1 MSDTT
6 QHDGSIPGE
15 PTRVPWRPNELRPE
29 FLSINSLNP
38 WPGHDSSSRGTMFS
52 SSHIGQS
59 LQIADCTPRRC
70 QTGTEREFGRF
81 TFKIKAPC
89 DMVIIKVIPKYQQTL
104 GMGGV
109 KENPSSVIIYENIET
124 KEVGIIDLVRF
135 STAIDNRH
143 QHFGFRYKFTA
154 AEQHLYPGS
163 RIPKGTVLADSPA
176 IDENG
181 NYCYGLETNTA
192 FMSVPGIIEDGI
204 VVSESYLK
212 RITSKGFEKRQ
223 VSWGKQYYPLNLYG
237 DNEHYKPFP
246 DIGDRI
252 RDDGLLFA
260 LRPYDDLLAPVEMHP
275 TALQEPDY
283 IFDKLIYGEPGAK
296 VVDVTVHHD
305 DTQRTEPTPVGI
317 EEQAERYKDSLT
329 KFYDAVLDVHGDLL
343 LKRGKS
349 LNITPDF
356 HRLVVEGISDRG
368 HKENP
373 YLHKIRRHNASAK
386 RKVQKMYRR
395 APLDDWRVEVA
406 FEYDVV
412 PTIGFKLTDCHGGK
426 GVK

>member
-1 MSDTT
+1 MSAKTPDDTLENGHT
-6 QHDGSIPGE
+6 KIPY
-15 PTRVPWRPNELRPE
+15 RPNELRPE

-59 LQIADCTPRRC
+59 LQIAGCTPRRC

-89 DMVIIKVIPKYQQTL
+89 DMNVIKVIPKFSQTL
-104 GMGGV
+104 GMGGIR
-109 KENPSSVIIYENIET
+109 ENPSSVIIYEDIAT

-143 QHFGFRYKFTA
+143 QHFGFRYKFTP

-163 RIPKGTVLADSPA
+163 RIPKGTILADSPA
-176 IDENG
+176 IDDDG
-181 NYCYGLETNTA
+181 NYCYGTETNTA
-192 FMSVPGIIEDGI
+192 FMSVPGITEDGV

-212 RITSKGFEKRQ
+212 RLTSKGFEKRT
-223 VSWGKQYYPLNLYG
+223 VNWGKQYYPLNLYG
-237 DNEHYKPFP
+237 DNQNYKPFP

-260 LRPYDDLLAPVEMHP
+260 LRPYDDLLGPVEMHP
-275 TALQEPDY
+275 AALQEPDY
-283 IFDKLIYGEPGAK
+283 IFDKLVYAEPNAK

-305 DTQRTEPTPVGI
+305 DTQRSEPTPVGI
-317 EEQAERYKDSLT
+317 SDQCERYMEST
-329 KFYDAVLDVHGDLL
+329 RRFYDTILDVHADLL
-343 LKRGKS
+343 MKQGKS
-349 LNITPDF
+349 LTCTPDF

-373 YLHKIRRHNASAK
+373 YLHKLKKRNEAAK
-386 RKVQKMYRR
+386 RKVQKMHRR
-395 APLDDWRVEVA
+395 APLDDWRVEIA
-406 FEYDVV
+406 FEYDAV
-412 PTIGFKLTDCHGGK
+412 PCIGYKLTDCHGGK
-426 GVK
+426 GVN